1 MPGLADFALDGMT
14 IAVTGAGRGIGRAIA
29 LDAAGAGATVVACSR
44 NGAELESLAGEI
56 EAVGGRCAT
65 MVVDIGTRQGVRDFV
80 RFTVSTFGRIDGM
93 VNNAGVNILKDAVDY
108 TEAEVDLLIDLNLK
122 AVYWSCIETAREM
135 IEQGAGGAIV
145 NITSQAGVVG
155 APGRA
160 PYSGAKA
167 GVNNLTRTLAAEW
180 AGRGIR
186 VNALA
191 PTVTL
196 TPLLRTVIAQ
206 RPEFEAEI
214 KQRVL
219 LGRPAEVRE
228 ISLPTLFL
236 LSPAASMI
244 TGHTLVVDG
253 GWTIV

>member
-14 IAVTGAGRGIGRAIA
+14 VAVTGAGRGIGRAIA
-29 LDAAGAGATVVACSR
+29 VDLAAAGANVAACSR
-44 NGAELESLAGEI
+44 NQSELESLADEI
-56 EAVGGRCAT
+56 ASAGGRCAVT
-65 MVVDIGTRQGVRDFV
+65 AVDISVRRGAREFV
-80 RFTVSTFGRIDGM
+80 GFVTSTFGRIDGM

-108 TEAEVDLLIDLNLK
+108 TEDEVDLLIDMNLK
-122 AVYWSCIETAREM
+122 AVYWSCIESARPM
-135 IEQGAGGAIV
+135 IDAGSGGAIV

-167 GVNNLTRTLAAEW
+167 GVNNMTRSLAAEW
-180 AGRGIR
+180 AAHGIR

-191 PTVTL
+191 PTVTM

-206 RPEFEAEI
+206 RPAFAEEI

-228 ISLPTLFL
+228 MSLPTVFL
-236 LSPAASMI
+236 LSPAAAMI
-244 TGHTLVVDG
+244 TGQTLVVDG